1 MRKNELFIDYTDTDY
16 ILSCIINV
24 KNSSNQCYVKWNNCI
39 IIIPEIYDKYTV
51 DFEMNE
57 MLENVCAIQ
66 QMNVF
71 LLTCIAI
78 VFIFRF
84 FLG

>member
-1 MRKNELFIDYTDTDY
+1 MLRF
-16 ILSCIINV
+16 
-24 KNSSNQCYVKWNNCI
+24 
-39 IIIPEIYDKYTV
+39 PEIYDKYTV

>member
-24 KNSSNQCYVKWNNCI
+24 KNF
-39 IIIPEIYDKYTV
+39 PEIYDKYIV
-51 DFEMNE
+51 DFKMNE
-57 MLENVCAIQ
+57 MLENICAIQ

>member
-1 MRKNELFIDYTDTDY
+1 
-16 ILSCIINV
+16 
-24 KNSSNQCYVKWNNCI
+24 
-39 IIIPEIYDKYTV
+39 
-51 DFEMNE
+51 MNE

-84 FLG
+84 FLGPI